1 MIQLADRTV
10 PLRQV
15 LVRGRIADQVT
26 GRGLRPAA
34 VLLAFRQAARTGV
47 LPCALTVAADGWYAL
62 HLAPA
67 VQLPVLPSAG
77 TVTLTARITV
87 TGREP
92 VEVSR
97 DVAGAD
103 LAVVDVPVE
112 IDGAECVVTRV
123 TRAPFELSAVLAPPP
138 VALDGIVLRDHDPD
152 RPAAGVTVRV
162 EGAGTGVTTD
172 AGGRF
177 FLSPLPA
184 AAGVLLHLTDGAA
197 TSTARLH
204 VDRSRPVCA
213 VTLSV
218 PGRGTTPER

>member
-1 MIQLADRTV
+1 MILLADPTV

-26 GRGLRPAA
+26 GRGLRPSA
-34 VLLAFRQAARTGV
+34 VLLSFRHAAGAGV
-47 LPCALTVAADGWYAL
+47 LPGALTLAADGWYAL
-62 HLAPA
+62 HLVPA
-67 VQLPVLPSAG
+67 AQMPDLSAAG
-77 TVTLTARITV
+77 TVTFTARITV

-97 DVAGAD
+97 DVAGGD

-112 IDGAECVVTRV
+112 IDGADRVVARV
-123 TRAPFELSAVLAPPP
+123 TGAPLELSAVLAPPP
-138 VALDGIVLRDHDPD
+138 VALDGIVLRDHDPE

-162 EGAGTGVTTD
+162 EGAGADETTD

-177 FLSPLPA
+177 FLSPLPVA
-184 AAGVLLHLTDGAA
+184 ASVLLHLTDGAA
-197 TSTARLH
+197 TSTARVH
-204 VDRSRPVCA
+204 VDHSRPVCA

-218 PGRGTTPER
+218 PG

>member
-1 MIQLADRTV
+1 VILLPDRTV

-26 GRGLRPAA
+26 GRGLRPSAVQLTFRHAA
-34 VLLAFRQAARTGV
+34 GTGP
-47 LPCALTVAADGWYAL
+47 LPGALTLAADGWYAL

-67 VQLPVLPSAG
+67 AQLPDLSAAG
-77 TVTLTARITV
+77 PVTLTARITV
-87 TGREP
+87 AGRVP

-103 LAVVDVPVE
+103 LAVTEVPVE
-112 IDGAECVVTRV
+112 VDGAERRVTRV
-123 TRAPFELSAVLAPPP
+123 AGAPFELSAVLAPRP
-138 VALDGIVLRDHDPD
+138 VALDGIVLRDHDPE
-152 RPAAGVTVRV
+152 RPAAGVTVRLD
-162 EGAGTGVTTD
+162 GAGAGETTD

-184 AAGVLLHLTDGAA
+184 ALSVLLHLTDGAA
-197 TSTARLH
+197 TSTARVV
-204 VDRSRPVCA
+204 VDHSRPVCT

-218 PGRGTTPER
+218 PG